1 MSTNKRAPAAPGPK
15 KRGKLKAVL
24 LGSIGALL
32 LVGGGIGAGVYA
44 SHMLSR
50 SASVVEDPNRPKLVQ
65 RSDVTEAP
73 PETEGGENKEPAP
86 KIGTISVSSDAV
98 RVDPTKFDVTYV
110 PLDQPFTANL
120 ANGGIIQVGLSFSTY
135 YDHRVV
141 ENIKRQTVPIRS
153 AALMVLAEEDPAVLS
168 TSSGKQALQRR
179 LTGAVNDVLRQK
191 EGFGGVDN
199 VYFTSLVIQ

>member
-1 MSTNKRAPAAPGPK
+1 MSTK
-15 KRGKLKAVL
+15 KAVSPPPPEKKKSKLKIVI
-24 LGSIGALL
+24 LGTIGSLL

-44 SHMLSR
+44 SHQLS
-50 SASVVEDPNRPKLVQ
+50 SSKSIPDDPDRPKLVARVQ
-65 RSDVTEAP
+65 GAPAATEG
-73 PETEGGENKEPAP
+73 EGGEKEPPP
-86 KIGTISVSSDAV
+86 KIGTVSVSSDAV
-98 RVDPTKFDVTYV
+98 KVDPKKFEVTYV
-110 PLDQPFTANL
+110 ALDQPFTANL

-168 TSSGKQALQRR
+168 TSRGKQELQRQ
-179 LTGAVNDVLRQK
+179 LTQAVNNVLREK